1 MMRRPRSEDAR
12 KVVHIAAGAGAL
24 LLRYLLWWEALVLA
38 GLALAF
44 NLYALPRIAG
54 GTLMRDREPLRQ
66 FSSGV
71 VLYPLAILVLILV
84 IPSRLDI
91 VAAAWGILAAGDGMA
106 SIIGRRLGGPRIP
119 WNRQKSVAGSLALF
133 LCGGAAGAFL
143 CWWCRPAVI
152 PPPYWWFSIGI
163 PFVAALVAAAVE
175 TIPIRLNDNVSVPL
189 SAAAV
194 MWCASLVSEDLAAAA
209 WTAVF
214 SAIPLALAAN
224 AVLAAIGYAMRTVSV
239 SGAVVGAALG
249 VIVLLTVGWG
259 GWALLLLTFGLAVV
273 ASRLGLRRKTLLG
286 IAEAHEGRRG
296 AGSALAN
303 TGVAAVAGLMA
314 LLTYAHEP
322 ALIAF
327 VAALAASGSDTI
339 ASEIGKAFGHRTFLV
354 TNLREVPAGTPGGLS
369 VEGSAAGLLGACVLA
384 GAGVAAGIIPLDALL
399 AIVVAATA
407 GSLVESVLGATLEAA
422 GVLNND
428 VLNFLNTVTAAFVAV
443 AIS

>member
-1 MMRRPRSEDAR
+1 MMGRPRSEDAR
-12 KVVHIAAGAGAL
+12 KVVHLAAGAGAL
-24 LLRYLLWWEALVLA
+24 LLRYLLWWEAMVLA

-71 VLYPLAILVLILV
+71 VLYPLAIFVLILV

-194 MWCASLVSEDLAAAA
+194 MWCASLVSEDLTAAA
-209 WTAVF
+209 WTAVL

-224 AVLAAIGYAMRTVSV
+224 AALAATGYAMRTVSV
-239 SGAVVGAALG
+239 SGAVAGAALG

-354 TNLREVPAGTPGGLS
+354 TNLREVSAGTPGGLS
-369 VEGSAAGLLGACVLA
+369 VAGSAAGLLGACVLA

-407 GSLVESVLGATLEAA
+407 GSLVESVLGATLEPA

-443 AIS
+443 GMG